1 MQNSIVIRPWFHGR
15 LADDYFLK
23 KILCIFQRSEFCL
36 HFGRV
41 VHVQGRLNI
50 IFLRSSVDD
59 KVNLALFSGLLLF
72 DCLRNL
78 HHADIYRAIPAQQFV
93 IYDVFHDVRFLLLPE
108 VRSGV
113 AKADVS
119 AVILR
124 RIFKVFLP
132 LDIIA
137 FGIAEQEEFHQVVQI
152 VRNCRA

>member
-1 MQNSIVIRPWFHGR
+1 MQDSIVICPWLHGR

-23 KILCIFQRSEFCL
+23 KILRIFQGSEFCL

-50 IFLRSSVDD
+50 IFLRASVDD

-93 IYDVFHDVRFLLLPE
+93 IYDVFHDVRFLLLSE
-108 VRSGV
+108 VQSGV
-113 AKADVS
+113 AEADIS
-119 AVILR
+119 AIIFL
-124 RIFKVFLP
+124 RIFEVFLS
-132 LDIIA
+132 LDVIA
-137 FGIAEQEEFHQVVQI
+137 FGIAEQEGFH
-152 VRNCRA
+152 